1 MESDSSDVSKRA
13 ELHRMM
19 DMVADKLRAMGG
31 NVTLVDIG
39 EQEVRE
45 EVLFINQ
52 LIGLADKNEN
62 ELACYS
68 HFVAWQ
74 VILG

>member
-52 LIGLADKNEN
+52 LIGLADKE
-62 ELACYS
+62 
-68 HFVAWQ
+68 
-74 VILG
+74 